1 MTAGMEQAQTH
12 HRPAPD
18 AGDGHGEDY
27 WREQDEMAREMEE
40 YLWRNSRRW

>member
-1 MTAGMEQAQTH
+1 MATKDTKA
-12 HRPAPD
+12 RPRAEED
-18 AGDGHGEDY
+18 YGDDY